1 MKTRFTVLLAASA
14 LCLALAACGTAQ
26 PEKTPAAQPDTG
38 TASPEASAPV
48 QTGEQTIY
56 LPPVLRRQGGFTGT
70 EQLKAEDGW
79 RGGYYYADRTGDG
92 RTEIINCCFES
103 TRTSDETQEAY
114 AGRCAAEL
122 SGAETAGFT
131 AEKNA
136 GHTER
141 IAYPVYVLSWQ
152 TGQGGG
158 ARHWDALFFQTDT
171 HTYMY
176 AFNTEAAQAQEMH
189 DTWMAAFS
197 QLELTDR

>member
-1 MKTRFTVLLAASA
+1 MRNRAAGKDA
-14 LCLALAACGTAQ
+14 GRAAGYRYGCAGGKRPGTDRGADGIPPAGAQ
-26 PEKTPAAQPDTG
+26 
-38 TASPEASAPV
+38 AP
-48 QTGEQTIY
+48 G
-56 LPPVLRRQGGFTGT
+56 GGFTGT

>member
-1 MKTRFTVLLAASA
+1 MAATITP
-14 LCLALAACGTAQ
+14 TA
-26 PEKTPAAQPDTG
+26 P
-38 TASPEASAPV
+38 
-48 QTGEQTIY
+48 
-56 LPPVLRRQGGFTGT
+56 
-70 EQLKAEDGW
+70 
-79 RGGYYYADRTGDG
+79 GDG

-103 TRTSDETQEAY
+103 SRTSDETQEAY

-176 AFNTEAAQAQEMH
+176 AFNHRGGSGAGDARH
-189 DTWMAAFS
+189 LDGGLS